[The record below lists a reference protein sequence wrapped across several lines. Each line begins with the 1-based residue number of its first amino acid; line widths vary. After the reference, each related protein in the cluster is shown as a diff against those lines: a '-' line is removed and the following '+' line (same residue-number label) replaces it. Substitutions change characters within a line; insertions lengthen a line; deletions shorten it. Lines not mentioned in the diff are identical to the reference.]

1 MEVAIDDHMISIHV
15 VLYRP
20 MIIRFRPGP
29 SPFSCELKCPRHF
42 DYTCSRLRSRVMFP
56 MLLDF
61 LSWSMNPSMVSQA
74 ILHWDRRKEYFMDSY
89 PGFFYAI
96 FRSCLLGWVVAKHG
110 YQVVMI
116 ISTFME

>member
-1 MEVAIDDHMISIHV
+1 
-15 VLYRP
+15 
-20 MIIRFRPGP
+20 
-29 SPFSCELKCPRHF
+29 
-42 DYTCSRLRSRVMFP
+42 MFP

-74 ILHWDRRKEYFMDSY
+74 ILQRDRRKEYLMDSY

>member
-1 MEVAIDDHMISIHV
+1 
-15 VLYRP
+15 
-20 MIIRFRPGP
+20 
-29 SPFSCELKCPRHF
+29 
-42 DYTCSRLRSRVMFP
+42 
-56 MLLDF
+56 
-61 LSWSMNPSMVSQA
+61 MNPSMVSQA
-74 ILHWDRRKEYFMDSY
+74 ILQRDRRKEYLMDSY